1 MSDSSTTTVRWAL
14 PAHTAGAALLAVI
27 GVAHLL
33 MIHVFNGA
41 DTPAE
46 ETINELSRQ
55 ATTPMFEGGREVTVF
70 GLNTGYSVGM
80 AVFAILFALLA
91 MVAARAAPQLLGR
104 WSPFNALC
112 FAAAGATFWIA
123 CLYFPEPVIVFAGLA
138 TLCFAAVLV
147 AGQHKGSGRTA
158 LGRIPEPAAGAH

>member
-1 MSDSSTTTVRWAL
+1 MSDSSTAVRWAL
-14 PAHTAGAALLAVI
+14 PVHTAGAAMLGVI

-33 MIHVFNGA
+33 LIHVFNGA

-46 ETINELSRQ
+46 ETINDLSRQ

-70 GLNTGYSVGM
+70 GLNTGYSVGL

-91 MVAARAAPQLLGR
+91 TVAGRGAPHLLER
-104 WSPFNALC
+104 WSPFNAVC

-123 CLYFPEPVIVFAGLA
+123 CLYFPEPVIALSGLA

-147 AGQHKGSGRTA
+147 AGQHKGSARTA